1 MLEDYLKVKTG
12 QDLIDLGIM
21 PKTSSAHLAL
31 IMYKRIIAL
40 RDNILARIT
49 DEVLGKWLPAVEEEI
64 KPVNPE
70 IKDIDEIRRY
80 AKPGMKIR
88 NTTTKLE
95 GIITEA
101 RGDGTAT
108 IDWGK
113 SKGPEYCYLNNSNLV
128 LLIPERHVVTGYKLT
143 EGIVA
148 DKRLGHI
155 VRFNS
160 PQTTRISDGYD
171 TTKIEIPEGTT
182 AALAEYAPKANKVV
196 LRIDENIPEKVRKRN
211 FEFTLSD
218 LYGKLEVSSLGGR
231 TPLEKDIEV
240 KKQTLLD
247 CFPKTVLDPKSVE
260 AVILGILGATSI
272 VGNKK
277 RGGDMIFYGP
287 PGSGKS
293 NLVKDIIDIAMQQ
306 KVLFIVEGCRVQCS
320 PFSLFDE
327 NFAKIVPP
335 CPECM
340 IKYDGDF
347 KQTGRFKKP
356 KPKDVR
362 VVVTDYS
369 EGHGV
374 GFVEGTTALRRMHL
388 AGFKLPKLDGSTTSE
403 RENEYDPEGF
413 QPGHLPRTNNGILHL
428 DEMDKLL
435 PQTLDGILEVLNSSR
450 MKPDELRYSYPANNI
465 IIGTANDNTVFSDAL
480 NDRMLLLA
488 INYPDDPDVN
498 YEITKKGYHGKF
510 ISVSEVP
517 VGDTHKEKSIEI
529 RSVPAPVILEK
540 AVETMYMKIR
550 DEYKGPGKKEVFGSN
565 RSKFDA
571 LDAARA
577 GMVLD
582 QLFFKDTSTIVN
594 AKYAVEGIKYAIY
607 ARIQERTKEEE
618 QRDEESFNKWVEEEF
633 PKVLKG
639 EEDAWWCEA
648 YKHMAIAKIQ
658 IPEIEGNL
666 VKELAEYRDNPK
678 KALQSYAKVKKAYDS
693 PKNENAQLSRIQYPF
708 MDYMFKEQPQF
719 AKVDEDQLVGLIAY
733 FMESGKDAACKLGPE
748 ENPSKP

>member
-12 QDLIDLGIM
+12 QDLIDLGIV
-21 PKTSSAHLAL
+21 PKTSSGHLAL
-31 IMYKRIIAL
+31 IMYKRMVAL
-40 RDNILARIT
+40 RDSILARIS
-49 DEVLGKWLPAVEEEI
+49 DEVLGKWVPAIEENLKPVKSEITNLEEI
-64 KPVNPE
+64 
-70 IKDIDEIRRY
+70 RQY
-80 AKPGMKIR
+80 AKQGMKIR
-88 NTTTKLE
+88 NSTTKLE
-95 GIITEA
+95 GVILEA
-101 RGDGTAT
+101 RRDGTAT

-113 SKGPEYCYLNNSNLV
+113 SKGTEHCYLNSSNLV
-128 LLIPERHVVTGYKLT
+128 LLIPEKQVVTGYKLA

-160 PQTTRISDGYD
+160 PHTTRISDGYD
-171 TTKIEIPEGTT
+171 ATNLKIPAGTT
-182 AALAEYAPKANKVV
+182 AALVEYAPKSDKVV
-196 LRIDENIPEKVRKRN
+196 LRIDEKILEKSKKSN

-231 TPLEKDIEV
+231 TPLEKDVEV
-240 KKQTLLD
+240 KNQTLID

-260 AVILGILGATSI
+260 AVILGLLME
-272 VGNKK
+272 
-277 RGGDMIFYGP
+277 GDMIFYGP

-293 NLVKDIIDIAMQQ
+293 NLAKDIIDIAMQQ
-306 KVLFIVEGCRVQCS
+306 KVLFTVEGCRVQCN
-320 PFSLFDE
+320 PFSLFDD
-327 NFAKIVPP
+327 NFSKTVPP

-340 IKYDGDF
+340 IKYDKDF

-356 KPKDVR
+356 KPKDVS
-362 VVVTDYS
+362 VVVADYS
-369 EGHGV
+369 EGHGI
-374 GFVEGTTALRRMHL
+374 GFVEGTTALKRMHL
-388 AGFKLPKLDGSTTSE
+388 AGFKLPKLDGSTTAE

-450 MKPDELRYSYPANNI
+450 MKPDELRYSYPANNV

-480 NDRMLLLA
+480 NDRMMLLA

-510 ISVSEVP
+510 ISVNEVP
-517 VGDTHKEKSIEI
+517 VDGTHKEKSIEI
-529 RSVPAPVILEK
+529 RSIPAPVIIEK

-550 DEYKGPGKKEVFGSN
+550 DEYKGSGKKEVFGSN

-577 GMVLD
+577 GLVLD

-594 AKYAVEGIKYAIY
+594 AKYAVRGVKYAIY
-607 ARIQERTKEEE
+607 SRIQEKTKEEE
-618 QRDEESFNKWVEEEF
+618 QRDEESFNKWIEEEF

-648 YKHMAIAKIQ
+648 YKHMSIAKIQ

-678 KALQSYAKVKKAYDS
+678 KALQSYVKVKRAYDS

-719 AKVDEDQLVGLIAY
+719 AKVDEDQLIGLMTY

-748 ENPSKP
+748 ENSSKP